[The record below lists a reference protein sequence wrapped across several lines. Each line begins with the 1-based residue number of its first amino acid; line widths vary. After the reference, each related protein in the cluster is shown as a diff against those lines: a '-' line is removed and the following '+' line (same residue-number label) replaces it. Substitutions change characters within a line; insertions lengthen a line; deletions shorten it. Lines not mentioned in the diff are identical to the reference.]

1 MEKFGADMSGNN
13 WISSSYVLG
22 LAESKSGE
30 IYIASYGGGLLK
42 YDTSTNS
49 LETVTQD
56 SNTDIA
62 FPIGIAS
69 TSAGKIWAYTESN
82 LFSISDERPF
92 EAIEKVSFRHNGD
105 SGKISASA
113 TDKEGNFFLATQ
125 HNVYRISPNKK
136 LPAKLL
142 YKVPDE
148 SLEYALTAMT
158 ISPDGALYI
167 GTNRGHIFLVNPST
181 GVTLRSTSIRDYL
194 SGTVTTLSVFG
205 GSLWIGTNNGLFRT
219 DKVFGS
225 IQAYKYDNSGLTN
238 NHIVK
243 LLSDQRFM
251 WVGTYRGLNTLIFVP
266 FESLNEQ
273 NSRIFNDVL
282 TFSMDTNG
290 LLWVGT
296 FSGLYYYDKISR
308 SHVKLTQDN
317 TKKQLKDSRIMNLA
331 AENRELWIGLRKGG
345 IQILDIDSLA
355 LENPQFDDTNEWEV
369 TSILH
374 SRLARTWIATY
385 NLGLFSVTDN
395 QVTSYLESGILPEKK
410 IMILLESK
418 LGVLAASEQSIY
430 LFDQVERGFTKLP
443 LAFDDSGRA
452 PLIFSLSEDLDGNL
466 WIGTKD
472 QGIFLWSKHNQDQH
486 IFKTSRLEAQ
496 GSNLP
501 LTVYGMLVDYAGYT
515 WCSSPSGIF
524 RLDGKGNVVG
534 QYNISDGLQGSD
546 FNFGS
551 AYTDSNDT
559 MYFGGS
565 NGYTRFDPRNIG
577 SDKPASSVLLT
588 NIKFPHGNV
597 SAVSAGI
604 DITTLELDHSDNYV
618 TFEFA
623 VMDFLNPERNQYRYM
638 LEGFDEDWIEN
649 GTRNTATYTNLPA
662 GDYVLRVQ
670 GANSAG
676 IWNREGLSLDV
687 HVSPPPWLSWW
698 AYCLYAITLVIGFWL
713 MKRAY
718 DSYSIERRATERAA
732 QMNLDAER
740 AEDELQ
746 EQLEIQDQLVKSVY
760 RHNVTTLDLIANFIA
775 PQRGGFT
782 EEPAGDE
789 AWKNVNRVKAL
800 VALEECVYHHGD
812 HLLADLKK
820 YTDIVISRL
829 LSASDREPETITTI
843 NEIRSQ
849 PFPLPRASLLS
860 VALYELLENAI
871 QHAFPLD
878 RSSNYLQIGLR
889 EEPGKTPQATRYRL
903 TVEDDGIGLPAD
915 FDPFSS
921 SSPGL
926 AIVRLMAEQLGGT
939 LSFESRGGTRVTL
952 SFPAADPCQSRP

>member
-1 MEKFGADMSGNN
+1 MSGQN

-22 LAESKSGE
+22 LAENEFGT
-30 IYIASYGGGLLK
+30 IYIASYGGGILK
-42 YDTSTNS
+42 YDTLTSK
-49 LETVTQD
+49 LETLTQD
-56 SNTDIA
+56 TQTDTD
-62 FPIGIAS
+62 FPVGLVS
-69 TSAGKIWAYTESN
+69 TSERQIWAYTERN
-82 LFSISDERPF
+82 LFSINDEDPAD
-92 EAIEKVSFRHNGD
+92 AIEKISFRQKDD
-105 SGKISASA
+105 SGRISASA
-113 TDKEGNFFLATQ
+113 TDTQGNLFLATQ
-125 HNVYRISPNKK
+125 KNVYRIGSDTT

-158 ISPDGALYI
+158 ISPDGVLYI
-167 GTNRGHIFLVNPST
+167 GTNRGDIFSVNPST

-205 GSLWIGTNNGLFRT
+205 DYLWIGTNNGLFRT
-219 DKVFGS
+219 DKIFGS
-225 IQAYKYDNSGLTN
+225 IQSYKHDNSGLTN

-243 LLSDQRFM
+243 LLGDKRFM
-251 WVGTYRGLNTLIFVP
+251 WVGTYRGLNTLTFVP
-266 FESLNEQ
+266 FQSLNEQ
-273 NSRIFNDVL
+273 NSSIFNDVL
-282 TFSMDTNG
+282 SFSMDTNG

-308 SHVKLTQDN
+308 SHIKLIHENSKT
-317 TKKQLKDSRIMNLA
+317 QLKDPRIMNLA
-331 AENRELWIGLRKGG
+331 AKNRELWIGFRKGG
-345 IQILDIDSLA
+345 VQILDIDTLV
-355 LENPQFDDTNEWEV
+355 LENPKFDDTNEWEV

-374 SRLARTWIATY
+374 SRQGQTWIATF
-385 NLGLFSVTDN
+385 NLGLFSVKDN
-395 QVTSYLESGILPEKK
+395 QVTSYLESSILSEKK
-410 IMILLESK
+410 IMILLESG

-430 LFDQVERGFTKLP
+430 LYDQVDRSFTKLP
-443 LAFDDSGRA
+443 LAFDDSGKA

-472 QGIFLWSKHNQDQH
+472 QGVFLWSKRNQDLH
-486 IFKTSRLEAQ
+486 IFRTKRLEPH

-501 LTVYGMLVDYAGYT
+501 LTVYGMQVDHAGYT

-524 RLDGKGNVVG
+524 RLDSKGSVAG

-546 FNFGS
+546 FNSGS
-551 AYTDSNDT
+551 AYTDRNDT

-565 NGYTRFDPRNIG
+565 NGYTRFDPRKIG

-588 NIKFPHGNV
+588 SIKFPHGNV
-597 SAVSAGI
+597 STVSAGI
-604 DITTLELDHSDNYV
+604 DIATLELDYSDNYV
-618 TFEFA
+618 TFQFA

-638 LEGFDEDWIEN
+638 LEGFDEDWIDN

-760 RHNVTTLDLIANFIA
+760 RHNVTTLDLIADFIS
-775 PQRGGFT
+775 PQRGGVT
-782 EEPAGDE
+782 EGAAGNE

-800 VALEECVYHHGD
+800 MALEECVYHHGD
-812 HLLADLKK
+812 HLLADLNK
-820 YTDIVISRL
+820 YADIVIPRL
-829 LSASDREPETITTI
+829 LSGSDQEPETITTI
-843 NEIRSQ
+843 NEISSQ
-849 PFPLPRASLLS
+849 PLPLPQASLLS

-871 QHAFPLD
+871 QHAFPLG
-878 RSSNYLQIGLR
+878 RASNYLQIALT
-889 EEPGKTPQATRYRL
+889 EESAKPAQATRYRL

-915 FDPFSS
+915 FDPLSS

-939 LSFESRGGTRVTL
+939 LSFEARGGTRVTL
-952 SFPAADPCQSRP
+952 SFPAADPGHSHP